1 MNRSFRAKI
10 VSNIPLSDTNYL
22 LTIEPVES
30 VIEPSP
36 GQFYMIGLRNTYDP
50 LLRRPFSYFRRTA
63 ETIQFLYAVR
73 GKGTS
78 VMRTFDPGEILD
90 IVGPLGKGYPDPIN
104 GNTPLLAA
112 GGIGIA
118 SLFPLSERFA
128 RKACVLYGARCKDD
142 LLALNHLE
150 QLGNQLI
157 VCTDDCSFG
166 KAGNVGE
173 ILEDFLTSRVRTEAS
188 YTIYACGPRPML
200 KAVAKIAVDRGI
212 KGYTSLEENMAC
224 GVGACWVCTV
234 KTIDGYKRVCKEG
247 PVFPIEEIV
256 W

>member
-1 MNRSFRAKI
+1 MNRYFKAKI
-10 VSNIPLSDTNYL
+10 TSNIPLSDTNYL
-22 LTIEPVES
+22 LTIEPLES
-30 VIEPSP
+30 VIEPAP
-36 GQFYMIGLRNTYDP
+36 GQFYMIGVRNAYDP
-50 LLRRPFSYFRRTA
+50 LLKRPFSYFRRTSR
-63 ETIQFLYAVR
+63 EIQFLYAVR

-78 VMRTFDPGEILD
+78 VMKTLEPGEILD
-90 IVGPLGKGYPDPIN
+90 VIGPLGRGYPEPVN

-118 SLFPLSERFA
+118 SLFPLSEKFA
-128 RKACVLYGARCKDD
+128 QRACVLYGARCKDD
-142 LLALNHLE
+142 LMALNQLE
-150 QLGNQLI
+150 QLGSQLI

-173 ILEDFLTSRVRTEAS
+173 ILEDFLAS
-188 YTIYACGPRPML
+188 NDPAQATYTLYACGPRAML
-200 KAVAKIAVDRGI
+200 KAVAKIAMDRGI